1 MLRAL
6 RAEVLKLKGS
16 MMPVWTALVVLVA
29 PCITVATFQLVAK
42 GAADARWADF
52 MLAGPQLI
60 ASWYGT
66 VLFGLVASY
75 LFGREHNEGTEEQM
89 LTLPIRRE
97 YFLVAKMLVLA
108 VWVLGLTMLSVFVQ
122 AGYAALVGAQGAS
135 WAEAIRISLLALE
148 VAVLIYA
155 PLSWVALVAMVGRGY
170 LAPMVYASLTA
181 AIGLGLAEAGWSRW
195 FPWSMQLSV
204 TGVTLF
210 PSVPMPTL
218 VPGSWALM
226 ALVFVTGCA
235 ASVLYVRRADSIA

>member
-16 MMPVWTALVVLVA
+16 MMPLWTALVVLVA
-29 PCITVATFQLVAK
+29 PVITVSTLELSAK
-42 GAADARWADF
+42 GVAGAKWADF
-52 MLAGPQLI
+52 MLAGPQLA
-60 ASWYGT
+60 ASWYGA

-75 LFGREHNEGTEEQM
+75 LFGRDYNEGTESQM
-89 LTLPIRRE
+89 LTLPVRRE
-97 YFLVAKMLVLA
+97 YFLAAKLLVLTA
-108 VWVLGLTMLSVFVQ
+108 WVLGLTVLSLLLQ
-122 AGYAALVGAQGAS
+122 AGYAALMGVHGAS
-135 WAEAIRISLLALE
+135 WVEAGRIALLGLR
-148 VAVLIYA
+148 VTVLIYGTL
-155 PLSWVALVAMVGRGY
+155 PWVALLAMIGRGY
-170 LAPMVYASLTA
+170 LAPMVYSSIMAV
-181 AIGLGLAEAGWSRW
+181 IGIGLAEAGWSRW

-235 ASVLYVRRADSIA
+235 ATVVYTDRADAR